1 MFLEL
6 DGKRFSHG
14 LFFPKNEVLLYA
26 TTQFFFFFFFGF
38 KLHRQ
43 IRIDRRDLVLEERE
57 QFSSNRSLACLL

>member
-1 MFLEL
+1 M
-6 DGKRFSHG
+6 RQHNSFSS
-14 LFFPKNEVLLYA
+14 
-26 TTQFFFFFFFGF
+26 FFGF